1 MNWLQQLVEQW
12 ILPLFMA
19 VLAGGVT
26 LVILVTAIGI
36 LIESIMTIVETL
48 IGVAPAGASLVFA
61 MRRPFGLR
69 QEGY

>member
-36 LIESIMTIVETL
+36 LIESIMTIAETL
-48 IGVAPAGASLVFA
+48 RG
-61 MRRPFGLR
+61 
-69 QEGY
+69 QK